1 MTYLGNISLLDQEK
15 HGFLCSRTTR
25 SSVIL
30 PCLDWAVEHAR
41 GTEPVIS
48 TFHSEMESAVL
59 DMLLQGTCPII
70 LVLARRLY
78 KNVPERLQPALGVG
92 RLLIVSTSNLP
103 RISRASAAA
112 ANEFVCQQATTL
124 PFGFLSTTSSLFSL
138 YEMARDE
145 GKQVNAIINN

>member
-1 MTYLGNISLLDQEK
+1 MEYLGNISLLNQEM

-48 TFHSEMESAVL
+48 TFHSELECAVL

-78 KNVPERLQPALGVG
+78 KNVPESLQPAIAAS
-92 RLLIVSTSNLP
+92 RLLIVSTSNSP

-112 ANEFVCQQATTL
+112 ANAYICQQATTL
-124 PFGFLSTTSSLFSL
+124 TFGFLSPTSSLFPL
-138 YEMARDE
+138 YEKAQDM
-145 GKQVNAIINN
+145 GKQVVVIEGP

>member
-48 TFHSEMESAVL
+48 PFHSEMESAVL
-59 DMLLQGTCPII
+59 DMLLQSTCPII

-124 PFGFLSTTSSLFSL
+124 TFGFLSTTSSLFSL
-138 YEMARDE
+138 YEMAKDE
-145 GKQVNAIINN
+145 GKQVNVIINN

>member
-1 MTYLGNISLLDQEK
+1 MEYLGNISFLDQKK

-25 SSVIL
+25 SSAIL
-30 PCLDWAVEHAR
+30 PCLDWAVERAR

-103 RISRASAAA
+103 RIFRASAAA

-124 PFGFLSTTSSLFSL
+124 TFGFLSTTSSLFSF

-145 GKQVNAIINN
+145 GKQVNVIINK